1 MIRPLVLC
9 SILLMTTM
17 ALSAATRKPAR
28 LALVQLESMH
38 TQDWRQYL
46 AQGLEAIDEAG
57 KLQVDMII
65 LPEGV
70 NFGPGLN
77 VTYAE
82 AAISLD
88 SPELVEVSRKAKR
101 YNCYVVFP
109 FIQKERGKIYN
120 SAAVFGRSGELVG
133 VYHKTHEPRAV
144 IETQNV
150 TVGKEW
156 PVFDLDIGKVG
167 IMICYDTI
175 TPEPAQVY
183 SLLGAE
189 LLIVPHLISIKKDG
203 DQFDLRTRARAL
215 DACVYIASCGWARTH
230 DPGEPGPLSGTCVIN
245 YEGRVAAQAAK
256 DAKDILV
263 VTVPFTQPRI
273 TKDLGVMGEA
283 EWKKVYLG
291 ERRPWLY
298 KVLSDDNKAW
308 RSWATEEDY

>member
-1 MIRPLVLC
+1 MIRLLVLC
-9 SILLMTTM
+9 SLLLMATT
-17 ALSAATRKPAR
+17 AVSAASRKSAR
-28 LALVQLESMH
+28 LALVQLVGTR
-38 TQDWRQYL
+38 TQDSRQYL

-57 KLQVDMII
+57 KLRVDMIV

-70 NFGPGLN
+70 NYGPGVEL
-77 VTYAE
+77 TYAE
-82 AAISLD
+82 AAIGLD
-88 SPELVEVSRKAKR
+88 APELVEVSSKAKH
-101 YNCYVVFP
+101 YNCYIVFP
-109 FIQKERGKIYN
+109 FIQKEGGKIYN
-120 SAAVFGRSGELVG
+120 SAAVFGRKGELVG

-144 IETQNV
+144 IETQHV
-150 TVGKEW
+150 TVGNEW

-189 LLIVPHLISIKKDG
+189 LLVFPHLISVKQNG

-215 DACVYIASCGWARTH
+215 DGCVYVASCGWARPH
-230 DPGEPGPLSGTCVIN
+230 DQGEPGPLSGTCVID
-245 YEGRVAAQAAK
+245 YEGRAIAQAEK

-273 TKDLGVMGEA
+273 TKDLGVFGEA
-283 EWKKVYLG
+283 EWKKVYFG

-298 KVLSDDNKAW
+298 KALSDDNKAW
-308 RSWATEEDY
+308 RGWATKDNY

>member
-1 MIRPLVLC
+1 MRRAIVLC
-9 SILLMTTM
+9 SLLLM
-17 ALSAATRKPAR
+17 AAAVASAAARKPAR
-28 LALVQLESMH
+28 LALVQMESMA

-46 AQGLEAIDEAG
+46 AQGLAAIDEAG
-57 KLQVDMII
+57 KLQVDMIV

-70 NFGPGLN
+70 NYGPGVN

-82 AAISLD
+82 TAISLD
-88 SPELVEVSRKAKR
+88 SPEMREVGSKARR
-101 YNCYVVFP
+101 YACYIVFP
-109 FIQKERGKIYN
+109 FIQKEQGKIYN
-120 SAAVFGRSGELVG
+120 SAAVFGRNGELIG

-156 PVFDLDIGKVG
+156 PVFDLDIGRVG
-167 IMICYDTI
+167 IVICYDTI

-189 LLIVPHLISIKKDG
+189 LLVFPHVISIKQDG

-215 DACVYIASCGWARTH
+215 DACVYVASCGWARIH

-245 YEGRVAAQAAK
+245 YEGRVTAQAAK

-273 TKDLGVMGEA
+273 TKDLGVFGEA

-291 ERRPWLY
+291 ERRPWMY

-308 RSWATEEDY
+308 RSWATEENY

>member
-1 MIRPLVLC
+1 MIRHLVLC
-9 SILLMTTM
+9 PFLLIASTAITT
-17 ALSAATRKPAR
+17 AYPRPAR
-28 LALVQLESMH
+28 LALVQLAGTP

-46 AQGLEAIDEAG
+46 IQGLNAIDEAG
-57 KLQVDMII
+57 QLQVDMII

-70 NFGPGLN
+70 NYGPGVDL
-77 VTYAE
+77 TYAE
-82 AAISLD
+82 AAIGLD
-88 SPELVEVSRKAKR
+88 SPEIVEVSKKAKR
-101 YNCYVVFP
+101 YNCYIVFP

-120 SAAVFGRSGELVG
+120 SAAVFGRRGELVG
-133 VYHKTHEPRAV
+133 IYHKTHEPRAV
-144 IETQNV
+144 IETQKV
-150 TVGKEW
+150 TVGSEW

-189 LLIVPHLISIKKDG
+189 MLIFPHLISIKQNG

-215 DACVYIASCGWARTH
+215 DGCVFVASCGWARPH
-230 DPGEPGPLSGTCVIN
+230 DQGEPGPLSGTCVID
-245 YEGRVAAQAAK
+245 YEGRAIAQAAK

-273 TKDLGVMGEA
+273 TKDLGVYGEA
-283 EWKKVYLG
+283 EWKKVYFG

-298 KVLSDDNKAW
+298 KVLSEDNKTW
-308 RSWATEEDY
+308 RSWAKEENY